1 MRRRILERDELKR
14 ELEEL
19 KRKNLNNLDRMD

>member
-1 MRRRILERDELKR
+1 VINQDQKVIDQLE

-19 KRKNLNNLDRMD
+19 KRKNLNKKELQI